1 MKKNWQP
8 VLVVVVL
15 LLIVVAAT
23 VIGRIADKYTPTK
36 EKANLYKEYEV
47 EEDSNMAAIILQD
60 TRSDKKALVE
70 DGVIYL
76 EFNMIKDTFNHRFYF
91 DTQEELLLY
100 TTPDSLIRCEAGKKE
115 YKVNKKKQKTDYEIV
130 KLITQDTITTTYVA
144 LDFVKQFT
152 ALEYEFYQE
161 PARVCITY
169 QWGNVTTCSAKEET
183 AVRVD
188 ANIKSPVMVNAEES
202 AKLRVIEKKDKWTK
216 VISEDGLIGYVQ
228 NKYLGKEEEETLK
241 TDFEE
246 PVYDSIKKD
255 KKINMVW
262 HQMENVSA
270 NDNMAGMIT
279 DTDGITVLSPTWFRL
294 SDNKGNI
301 SDIGSASYVK
311 LAHKLGYE
319 VWALVDDQ
327 AAESDDAIVLA
338 KTTSRQK
345 IVKNLM
351 NAVEEYNL
359 DGINV
364 DLEYIKK
371 ENAEDYL
378 QFLRELSIE
387 CRKSDVV
394 LSIDNYIPKEYNLHY
409 DRTEQGILADY
420 IVVMCYDEHHSQSE
434 EAGSVASL
442 PFVREGIENTLKEV
456 PAEKVIMAVPFF
468 TRVWKETPEEYADS
482 NSQIYENKGN
492 RYSLSSRALGMD
504 GADEEIE
511 SNHAEKAWN
520 EELGQ
525 YFASWEK
532 DNSTYMVWLE
542 ETRSL
547 EEKLKLI
554 SEHNL
559 AGVSGWRLGLENS
572 KVWDIMKKYLE

>member
-8 VLVVVVL
+8 VLVVVIL

-36 EKANLYKEYEV
+36 KTADLYKEYEV
-47 EEDSNMAAIILQD
+47 EADSNMAAIILQD
-60 TRSDKKALVE
+60 TRSDMKAIVE

-91 DTQEELLLY
+91 DFQEELLLY
-100 TTPDSLIRCEAGKKE
+100 TTPESLIRCEAGKKE
-115 YKVNKKKQKTDYEIV
+115 YKVNKKKHKTDYEIV
-130 KLITQDTITTTYVA
+130 KLVSQDTITTAYVA
-144 LDFVKQFT
+144 LEFVKQYT
-152 ALEYEFYQE
+152 ALEYEFYQD

-169 QWGNVTTCSAKEET
+169 QWGKVLTCTAKEEA
-183 AVRVD
+183 AVRVEP
-188 ANIKSPVMVNAEES
+188 NIKSPVMVNAQES

-228 NKYLGKEEEETLK
+228 NKFLGKEEEETLQS
-241 TDFEE
+241 DFEE
-246 PVYDSIKKD
+246 PVYTSIKKNE
-255 KKINMVW
+255 KINMVW
-262 HQMENVSA
+262 HQMENGAA

-279 DTDGITVLSPTWFRL
+279 DTEGITVLSPTWFRL

-319 VWALVDDQ
+319 VWAMLDDQ
-327 AAESDDAIVLA
+327 AAESDDSVVLA
-338 KTTSRQK
+338 KTSSRQK

-364 DLEYIKK
+364 DLEYITK
-371 ENAEDYL
+371 ENAENYL

-387 CRKSDVV
+387 CRKNGTV
-394 LSIDNYIPKEYNLHY
+394 LSIDNYIPKEYNMHY
-409 DRTEQGILADY
+409 NRTEQGIIADY
-420 IVVMCYDEHHSQSE
+420 VVVMCYDEHHSQSE

-442 PFVREGIENTLKEV
+442 PFVKEGITDTLKEV
-456 PAEKVIMAVPFF
+456 SAQKVIMAVPFF

-482 NSQIYENKGN
+482 DSKIYENKGN
-492 RYSLSSRALGMD
+492 RYSLESQALGMN
-504 GADEEIE
+504 GAAQEIE
-511 SNHAEKAWN
+511 ENQAEKAWN

-525 YFASWEK
+525 YFASWDKE
-532 DNSTYMVWLE
+532 NSTYMVWLE
-542 ETRSL
+542 DVRSI

-554 SEHNL
+554 REYDL
-559 AGVSGWRLGLENS
+559 AGVSGWRLGLEDS
-572 KVWDIMKKYLE
+572 KIWNTIKKYLK